1 MNVFEEY
8 FSSGV
13 VRFSKLLEFLQ
24 LWLLVLWSK
33 PRSVCEHSNHS
44 NENPWRTVIGI
55 VWNFKCIYDIF
66 SFASI
71 HLAWFWAPLRDEK
84 LIHTLILGFF
94 IPFSRDSGS
103 QCNYKIS
110 VKTIIEGNLFWIRI
124 SCNDVRGLIMF

>member
-13 VRFSKLLEFLQ
+13 VHFSKLHEFLQ

-33 PRSVCEHSNHS
+33 PQYAEHS

-71 HLAWFWAPLRDEK
+71 HLAWFRSPLRDKK

-124 SCNDVRGLIMF
+124 SRNDVRGLIMF

>member
-8 FSSGV
+8 FSSSV
-13 VRFSKLLEFLQ
+13 VHFSKLAARVSAALTFG
-24 LWLLVLWSK
+24 
-33 PRSVCEHSNHS
+33 SVVKTSLCEHS

-71 HLAWFWAPLRDEK
+71 HLAWFWAPLRDKK
-84 LIHTLILGFF
+84 LIHTFILGFF
-94 IPFSRDSGS
+94 IPFCYSGS